1 MICLKR
7 TGSPMTSAGTSGLMS
22 LISSRPFWPA
32 RTASSFSA
40 SPTTLASE
48 KGMDSRS
55 SLRDSIFEKS
65 RMSLRIVSSDSAEA
79 FTVSR
84 QSRWYGVSSVS
95 RARLVMPMTPF
106 IGVRISWLM
115 FARNSDFALLA
126 ACAASLSE
134 ASVCSCPRM
143 TAVCASTRRR
153 RTKAHASAV
162 TTAAIMAAR
171 SHSACVS
178 VHQEALCRIRR
189 LQARGEGGGSSG
201 PPRLLPPTGPAN
213 FLGSTRTTPVTCTR
227 LPGRI
232 PLSPTTLALL
242 SINALKVCLP
252 ARNVRTW
259 SAPLLV

>member
-1 MICLKR
+1 
-7 TGSPMTSAGTSGLMS
+7 
-22 LISSRPFWPA
+22 
-32 RTASSFSA
+32 
-40 SPTTLASE
+40 
-48 KGMDSRS
+48 MDSRS

-65 RMSLRIVSSDSAEA
+65 RMSLRIVSNDSAEE
-79 FTVSR
+79 FTVSM
-84 QSRWYGVSSVS
+84 QSRWYRVSSVS
-95 RARLVMPMTPF
+95 RARPVMPMTPF

-143 TAVCASTRRR
+143 TAVCVSTRRR

-178 VHQEALCRIRR
+178 VHQGALCRSTT
-189 LQARGEGGGSSG
+189 SSG
-201 PPRLLPPTGPAN
+201 PRRRRRKLWTATPMPPTGPAN

-232 PLSPTTLALL
+232 PLSPTTLASL
-242 SINALKVCLP
+242 SINALKVYLP
-252 ARNVRTW
+252 ARSVRTW